1 MSVASHFV
9 GSYGTMYYVRNMKKS
24 VAMYAKKFGLKA
36 TFSSEFWTEFDV
48 KGTKICLH
56 LADKSM
62 KKFPGGVMILN
73 VKGMTALIAKLK
85 KSGVKFSSKPHNV
98 HGDDFTVDFY
108 DLDKNLVNLY
118 GKLK

>member
-1 MSVASHFV
+1 MSTASHFT
-9 GSYGTMYYVRNMKKS
+9 GSHGTMYYVRNMKKS
-24 VAMYAKKFGLKA
+24 SALYAKKLGLKA
-36 TFSSEFWTEFDV
+36 TYESEYWTEFDV
-48 KGTKICLH
+48 KGVKICLH

-62 KKFPGGVMILN
+62 KKFPGGIMILN

-85 KSGVKFSSKPHNV
+85 KAGVKIVGKPHKV
-98 HGDDFTVDFY
+98 HGDEYTIDFL